1 MKGSGTQSN
10 QGKTKKYPVVYIY
23 RKSDKRGDELRH
35 SLRSLKN
42 LKEFNGQVFI
52 VGDSHDWF
60 SDEITHIPL
69 KVSSYSPYKDAE
81 SKWITACRDE
91 RIADDFIM
99 MNDDYYITTPT
110 KLPVMHRGEIQ
121 EPLNRSM
128 HTYALYKT
136 KLYLQEEHGIDT
148 PLNYAI
154 HAPMLI
160 NKAKR
165 LHVSTLI
172 RDSLN
177 VGHPL
182 LARTVY
188 GNLYNLGGELTTDLK
203 TYTGVL
209 KEGTFIS
216 TSFYTEELA
225 TLFPDKS
232 IYELSDFFVYDDTE
246 QDWQTRHRR
255 INRNNGAKTYTRE
268 ILKYQIPLWKKHVET
283 ASIST
288 TNVITRIKDF
298 TPSDINVQYLHTYP
312 FTDPLLQVKTIV
324 SKIPNTIFVV
334 SYRALHDAIHQAGYK
349 SIFIP
354 MTIDGD
360 TIPNVDKT
368 KPNDHIIYY
377 GNITKEKTETYTKLK
392 SFFEDKGWTF
402 DTISENQFNNGK
414 KLSQQQ
420 CLEIVGHYHYAI
432 AVGRCYMEAS
442 AMGVKTIIAGNG
454 IGGYVSSKT
463 DHQKQ
468 VDTNYNARYF
478 TKSDDLETIYK
489 NISKI
494 KPYYEDI
501 KENLDLIE
509 NTIKEAII

>member
-1 MKGSGTQSN
+1 MKGSSA
-10 QGKTKKYPVVYIY
+10 QGNIKKYPVVYIY
-23 RKSDKRGDELRH
+23 RKTDKRGDELRH
-35 SLRSLKN
+35 SLRSLTN

-99 MNDDYYITTPT
+99 MNDDYFITKPT
-110 KLPVMHRGEIQ
+110 KLPVMHRGEIE

-136 KLYLQEEHGIDT
+136 KLYLQEEHGIEK

-154 HAPMLI
+154 HAPMLM
-160 NKAKR
+160 NKQKR

-172 RDSLN
+172 RDSLTH
-177 VGHPL
+177 GHPL

-188 GNLYNLGGELTTDLK
+188 GNLYNLGGELTQDKK

-209 KEGTFIS
+209 KQGTFIS
-216 TSFYTEELA
+216 TSFYTDELA
-225 TLFPDKS
+225 SLFPDKS
-232 IYELSDFFVYDDTE
+232 IYELADFFVYDDTE
-246 QDWQTRHRR
+246 QDWKTRHRR
-255 INRNNGAKTYTRE
+255 INRTNGAKTYTQE
-268 ILKYQIPLWKKHVET
+268 IVKYQLPLWKKYLET

-288 TNVITRIKDF
+288 TNVITRIRDF
-298 TPSDINVQYLHTYP
+298 IPNDINIQYLHTYP
-312 FTDPLLQVKTIV
+312 LTDPLLQVKTIV
-324 SKIPNTIFVV
+324 DKIPNTLFVV
-334 SYRALHDAIHQAGYK
+334 SYRALHEAITDAGYR

-354 MTIDGD
+354 MTIDAD
-360 TIPNVDKT
+360 TLPQVDKT
-368 KPNDHIIYY
+368 KPNNHIIYY
-377 GNITKEKTETYTKLK
+377 GNITKEKTATYQTVKQ
-392 SFFEDKGWTF
+392 FFEDKGWTV
-402 DTISENQFNNGK
+402 DTISANRFNNGK
-414 KLSQQQ
+414 LLSQRE
-420 CLEIVGHYHYAI
+420 CLEIVGQYHYGI

-442 AMGVKTIIAGNG
+442 AMGVKCLIAGNS

-501 KENLDLIE
+501 KDNLDLIE
-509 NTIKEAII
+509 TTIKEAL